1 MAEQM
6 MQQQRRLNDEM
17 GAEAAGMMMQ
27 PDDEVRV
34 ILLSRLESMTP
45 EELKALDRAI
55 DGASA
60 RVLLKLLPEL
70 QDLIETSMSRKAAG
84 GQQGGAL
91 AGM

>member
-1 MAEQM
+1 MAEEM
-6 MQQQRRLNDEM
+6 MAPESTLNTEM
-17 GAEAAGMMMQ
+17 GQEAAQMMMQ
-27 PDDEVRV
+27 PDDAVRV
-34 ILLSRLESMTP
+34 ILLSRLESRPP

-60 RVLLKLLPEL
+60 RILLKLLPEL

>member
-1 MAEQM
+1 MAEEM
-6 MQQQRRLNDEM
+6 MAPESTLNTEM
-17 GAEAAGMMMQ
+17 GQEAAQMMMQ
-27 PDDEVRV
+27 PDDEIRI

-55 DGASA
+55 DEASA
-60 RVLLKLLPEL
+60 SVLLKLLPEL

-84 GQQGGAL
+84 RQQAGAL